1 MDYIVNHYPI
11 LQKRAAKFPTLSFSK
26 CLRVCLCVFVSVCL
40 WMQVCA
46 FYRCRRLKRLGCADP
61 IEHRCVRCA
70 CTPAIPSPF
79 HNTEDVDRRNAVN
92 IEGNHYAICPVTKE
106 VFLKKRYIK
115 CDSVTCHFLSL
126 VVINE
131 RLDGVSGT
139 LIS

>member
-1 MDYIVNHYPI
+1 MTVYCEGHLCWQSLDSGRLPVVHYWQDI
-11 LQKRAAKFPTLSFSK
+11 QSYVATQ
-26 CLRVCLCVFVSVCL
+26 CSVI
-40 WMQVCA
+40 
-46 FYRCRRLKRLGCADP
+46 